1 MNMVILNGRL
11 CTIPKITFITIN
23 GENICC
29 CKFVVAVEDSQISLS
44 DSSDKYCRTDFF
56 ECIAFDQT
64 AKMIGDN
71 FVKGSKIVLSG
82 KMKNFI
88 FKDSNNTVHCTDIVL
103 VNTVEFGDTSSALNG
118 LTSANGKL
126 DTSITSDLR
135 QMDRHFKDICDKGFL
150 CIDEDDYY
158 NIANKI
164 YGI

>member
-29 CKFVVAVEDSQISLS
+29 CKFVVAVEDSQITLS
-44 DSSDKYCRTDFF
+44 DPSDKSDFF
-56 ECIAFDQT
+56 ECITFDQT

-71 FVKGSKIVLSG
+71 FVKGTKIVLSG

-88 FKDSNNTVHCTDIVL
+88 FEDSNNTGHCTDIVL
-103 VNTVEFGDTSSALNG
+103 VNTVEFGDTSSALNS
-118 LTSANGKL
+118 LMSSNSKL
-126 DTSITSDLR
+126 DTSITSDLK
-135 QMDRHFKDICDKGFL
+135 QMDRHFRDICDKGFL

-164 YGI
+164 YTV